1 MMSLISNR
9 SPKHR
14 SRQRGLTMVE
24 LLVGLTISSFIIIG
38 TVFVYSQSRNSYTLN
53 DTQARLQEY
62 GRFALGAIEPDLEL
76 AGYFGFSNNPQDV
89 RYTDGTNEYPVSQL
103 EQGDTAIITAPSAI
117 HACGNNY
124 LLDLLATVQ
133 GENGAY
139 APTSG
144 TCAAVKTYQ
153 TGSDTLTIR
162 RASTSTASASAKYL
176 QLYVNSLKRT
186 TQYIFNS
193 GTAPGVVDSTR
204 EIRNLVVR
212 KYYVAQ
218 NSDGRNG
225 TPSLRRIYLTTD
237 GTNPAMKDEEV
248 LPGVEDMQVQFGVD
262 SGDHNGD
269 GKIDVDDDSN
279 GVPDD
284 ANGIVSKWVDPG
296 DDLLKAPP
304 TGRKAQVVAVR
315 VWLRIRADDPDAVG
329 YTDDR
334 TYAYAGVSYTPSGA
348 LAKYRRILVSRTV
361 YLRNARSL

>member
-1 MMSLISNR
+1 MMSLINNR
-9 SPKHR
+9 VPKHR

-133 GENGAY
+133 GENGTY

-144 TCAAVKTYQ
+144 ACAAVKTYQ
-153 TGSDTLTIR
+153 AGSDTLTIR
-162 RASTSTASASAKYL
+162 RASTSTAGVSAKYL

-218 NSDGRNG
+218 NSDGRDG
-225 TPSLRRIYLTTD
+225 TPSLRRIYLSTD
-237 GTNPAMKDEEV
+237 DTNPAMKDEEV

-284 ANGIVSKWVDPG
+284 ANGIVSKWVDP
-296 DDLLKAPP
+296 DDNLLKAPP